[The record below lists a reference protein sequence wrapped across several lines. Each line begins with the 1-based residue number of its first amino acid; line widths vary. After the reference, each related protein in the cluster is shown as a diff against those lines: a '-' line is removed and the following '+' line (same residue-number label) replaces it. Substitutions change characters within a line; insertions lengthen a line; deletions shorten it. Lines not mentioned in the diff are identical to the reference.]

1 MNIKI
6 KRLTLT
12 AMLAALCVILL
23 YISAVLPTMRLA
35 IVVIAGLLTAVA
47 ILETGMAAGVF
58 LYAVS
63 SILGLL
69 VSPIRGNIL
78 VYILFF
84 GYYPIVK
91 GIMERVKLRP
101 VEWVLKILL
110 FNVALTAA
118 VLMYWKGLLNG
129 IQLPDLAIYL
139 TYLAANA
146 VFILYDIGFSRLI
159 AWYLARFKK
168 R

>member
-1 MNIKI
+1 
-6 KRLTLT
+6 
-12 AMLAALCVILL
+12 MLAALCVVLL

-47 ILETGMAAGVF
+47 ILENGMAAGVF
-58 LYAVS
+58 LYVVS
-63 SILGLL
+63 SVLGLL
-69 VSPIRGNIL
+69 VSPLKGNIL

-91 GIMERVKLRP
+91 GIMERIKLRP
-101 VEWVLKILL
+101 VEWVLKILV
-110 FNVALTAA
+110 FNAALTAA
-118 VLMYWKGLLNG
+118 VILYWKGLLNG

-146 VFILYDIGFSRLI
+146 AFILYDIGFSGLI
-159 AWYLARFKK
+159 ARYLVRFKK